1 MILGLIVLVVSVTL
15 FAAPP
20 ASYYTNA
27 NGKTSDALRL
37 ALQDIIDGH
46 TVVSYDNLNMLYI
59 ASDSHPD
66 GSLWDMYSTCSWQ
79 HNQKKC
85 GNYSTVCD
93 CYNKEHS
100 IPQSWFSSKSPMVSD
115 AFHVYPTD
123 GKVNGQRSNYPF
135 GECTGGKTLTADALG
150 RLGTSTFSGFSG
162 TVFEPVDDY
171 KGDFAR
177 TYFYMATRYANQCE
191 SWGNHF
197 STANNGLTAYSVELF
212 LKWHRQDPVSEK
224 ERVRNDAIY
233 GINNTTGYKQNNRNP
248 FIDYPCLAEY
258 IWGNKKGTNVD
269 FTQILSTYSVD
280 YATTTDLSGCSCA
293 ASVPTLTA
301 PTNASSLV
309 VGAAGKNET
318 VTTQLT
324 VKGVLLTKSLS
335 LAISGTNASL
345 FTVSPTAVTSANAL
359 AGTTVTVSYKPT
371 ALGNHTAT
379 LTISS
384 AELAQSTIVTLT
396 GSCAASLV
404 SPTTSGFIFG
414 SENVMVKNDQT
425 VFVKG
430 TNLSST
436 VGLSITGTN
445 AALFK
450 VSSASVTAADANA
463 GKNITVSYTP
473 TTVGSHTATL
483 VVTSSDFTT
492 VNVPLTGTC
501 TFQALEATN
510 VTKNAFNA
518 NWTNAGVTNYVL
530 DVFKQTVVGS
540 ASVPVLTEQFNGSM
554 STSVSVSGY
563 STLTELSSSAIRI
576 GASAAAATMTL
587 TGLDL
592 SKGAS
597 ISVSAK
603 MYSATDA
610 STITLKVGTTII
622 TTWNVTADFTT
633 LTADIPVSSETSV
646 TLTTGGSKPR
656 AYIDWLI
663 VSVGGETI
671 TNTSL
676 TGYPKSVG
684 NVQSYLVV
692 GLEPSTQ
699 YYYTVTPTGVPVSE
713 QIAVMTLEEN
723 TPTSMQYTDANAVVY
738 FTTSDAIHILNLQ
751 PGSAVNVFDAT
762 GRLCAQRLQCA
773 AEEAFVLP
781 EGVYV
786 FKVSVDGVVKSV
798 KVVR

>member
-66 GSLWDMYSTCSWQ
+66 GSIWDMYSTCTWQ

-85 GNYSTVCD
+85 GNYQTVCD

-269 FTQILSTYSVD
+269 FTQILSTYSAD

-293 ASVPTLTA
+293 ASVPALIA
-301 PTNASSLV
+301 PTNGSSLV

-318 VTTQLT
+318 VTAQLT

-335 LAISGTNASL
+335 LAVSGTNASL
-345 FTVSPTAVTSANAL
+345 FTVLPTTVTSTNAL

-384 AELAQSTIVTLT
+384 TELAQSTTVTLT
-396 GSCAASLV
+396 GSCSASLV
-404 SPTTSGFIFG
+404 SPTTSGLVF
-414 SENVMVKNDQT
+414 SSDNVMVKNDQT
-425 VFVKG
+425 VLVKG

-576 GASAAAATMTL
+576 GASATAATMTL

-603 MYSATDA
+603 MYSGTDA

-684 NVQSYLVV
+684 NVQTYLVV
-692 GLEPSTQ
+692 GLEPNTQ

-723 TPTSMQYTDANAVVY
+723 TPTSMQYTDANALVY
-738 FTTSDAIHILNLQ
+738 YTTSDAIHILNLQ